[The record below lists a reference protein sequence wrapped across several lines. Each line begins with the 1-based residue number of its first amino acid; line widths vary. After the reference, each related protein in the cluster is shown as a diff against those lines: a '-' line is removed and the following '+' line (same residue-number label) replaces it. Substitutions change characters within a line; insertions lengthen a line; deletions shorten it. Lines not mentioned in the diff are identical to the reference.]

1 MEEFSLDLIWPLQI
15 ADLQL
20 GGATEP
26 ACAGVSSHYYGT
38 FREVDPAFTPFR
50 PPARSRPRTQSILL
64 WPGARKRV
72 A

>member
-26 ACAGVSSHYYGT
+26 ACAGASSHYYGT
-38 FREVDPAFTPFR
+38 G
-50 PPARSRPRTQSILL
+50 S
-64 WPGARKRV
+64 
-72 A
+72 

>member
-1 MEEFSLDLIWPLQI
+1 MEEFSLDLIWPWQI

-26 ACAGVSSHYYGT
+26 ACAGASSHYYGT

-50 PPARSRPRTQSILL
+50 PPALPAAHTIDIV
-64 WPGARKRV
+64 V
-72 A
+72 AWR